1 MAEKQILSLKP
12 TPRLEQIADE
22 HSKRVQDRK
31 HRSQECDDSA
41 LRCESSRMEF
51 SERTGRPQGAKGED
65 TIFRAVVNTKVPM
78 SLRGRVRQ
86 VPLLEAVWMRI
97 ADDALKG
104 NAKAATLL
112 INRSRSL
119 DAAAPTNPELDQ
131 DDQQVLQSYYRQVEA
146 ELKAMK
152 EKS

>member
-1 MAEKQILSLKP
+1 MSKTKAKRNSTRASNGPAAGDYDVGYAKPPKAHQFKPGLSGN
-12 TPRLEQIADE
+12 PR
-22 HSKRVQDRK
+22 
-31 HRSQECDDSA
+31 
-41 LRCESSRMEF
+41 
-51 SERTGRPQGAKGED
+51 GRPQGAKGED

-119 DAAAPTNPELDQ
+119 DATAPTNPELDQ
-131 DDQQVLQSYYRQVEA
+131 DDRQVLQSYYRQVEA
-146 ELKAMK
+146 ELKAKK

>member
-1 MAEKQILSLKP
+1 MSKTKARGNSARGDNRTAAGDYDVGYGKP
-12 TPRLEQIADE
+12 PTAHQFKPG
-22 HSKRVQDRK
+22 
-31 HRSQECDDSA
+31 RSGNPK
-41 LRCESSRMEF
+41 
-51 SERTGRPQGAKGED
+51 GRPKGARGED

-78 SLRGRVRQ
+78 SLRGKMRK

-119 DAAAPTNPELDQ
+119 DATAPTNPGLDQ
-131 DDQQVLQSYYRQVEA
+131 DDKQVLQSYYRQVEA
-146 ELKAMK
+146 ALKAK
-152 EKS
+152 KDKS